1 MDASLSFTPI
11 VEEEKEEGGND
22 DDDEKADAEDEEE
35 EEEDE
40 DEEDKDSVRLLFP
53 RRGIVAKTVPIG
65 SSSSTRVFKTV
76 FINSCASCCLQF
88 ANVGSIFAM
97 TLLI

>member
-22 DDDEKADAEDEEE
+22 DDDEKTDAEDEEE
-35 EEEDE
+35 
-40 DEEDKDSVRLLFP
+40 EEDKDSVRLLFP

>member
-1 MDASLSFTPI
+1 MDASLSFTPT
-11 VEEEKEEGGND
+11 VVEEKEEGGND
-22 DDDEKADAEDEEE
+22 DDDEKDDAEDD

-40 DEEDKDSVRLLFP
+40 EEEDKDSVRLLFP
-53 RRGIVAKTVPIG
+53 RSGIVAKTVPIG

>member
-1 MDASLSFTPI
+1 MDESLSFTPT

-22 DDDEKADAEDEEE
+22 DDDEKDDAEDD

-40 DEEDKDSVRLLFP
+40 EEEDKDSVRLLFP
-53 RRGIVAKTVPIG
+53 RSGIVAKTVPIG

>member
-1 MDASLSFTPI
+1 MDASLSFTPT
-11 VEEEKEEGGND
+11 VEEEKEDEGND
-22 DDDEKADAEDEEE
+22 DDDEKDDAEDD

-40 DEEDKDSVRLLFP
+40 EEEDKDSVRLLFP
-53 RRGIVAKTVPIG
+53 RSGIVAKTVPIG

>member
-11 VEEEKEEGGND
+11 VDEEKEEGGND
-22 DDDEKADAEDEEE
+22 DDDEKADSDDEKEV
-35 EEEDE
+35 DE
-40 DEEDKDSVRLLFP
+40 DEEDKDNVRLLFL

-65 SSSSTRVFKTV
+65 SSSFTRVFKTT

>member
-22 DDDEKADAEDEEE
+22 DVDEKADADDEKEV
-35 EEEDE
+35 DE
-40 DEEDKDSVRLLFP
+40 DEEDKDNVRLLFP

>member
-1 MDASLSFTPI
+1 MDASLSFTPT
-11 VEEEKEEGGND
+11 VVEEKEEGGND
-22 DDDEKADAEDEEE
+22 DDDEKDDDKVDEEEDEEE
-35 EEEDE
+35 E
-40 DEEDKDSVRLLFP
+40 EEDKDSVRLLFP
-53 RRGIVAKTVPIG
+53 RSGIVAKTVPIG

>member
-1 MDASLSFTPI
+1 MDSSLSFTPT

-22 DDDEKADAEDEEE
+22 DDDEKDDAEDD

-40 DEEDKDSVRLLFP
+40 EEEDKDSVRLLFP
-53 RRGIVAKTVPIG
+53 RSGIVAKTVPIG

>member
-1 MDASLSFTPI
+1 MDESLSFTPI
-11 VEEEKEEGGND
+11 VDEEKEEKLD
-22 DDDEKADAEDEEE
+22 DANEVEEDEEE
-35 EEEDE
+35 E
-40 DEEDKDSVRLLFP
+40 DEEGDSSP
-53 RRGIVAKTVPIG
+53 CPCSGIVAKTVPIG